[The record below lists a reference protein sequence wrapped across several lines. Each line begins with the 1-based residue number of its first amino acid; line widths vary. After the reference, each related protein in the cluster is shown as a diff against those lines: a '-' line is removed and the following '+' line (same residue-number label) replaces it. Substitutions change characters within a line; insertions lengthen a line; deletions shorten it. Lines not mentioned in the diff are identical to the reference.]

1 MNLIK
6 EKYNTKLVMYSQ
18 SVGPLNNYDVDI
30 LDKYIKSFDL
40 FMVRDEVSYNNVKK
54 YDNVY
59 KTNDAAFLLDL
70 PEHKNSDSNK
80 VAISVREWAHDG
92 RSRSKYID
100 LIKGMVYKCID
111 NGYKVEFISTC
122 QGLSNYIDDSK
133 IAQQIKD
140 ELDEKYQASVEVN
153 NKYYSLEQLREYIK
167 GFRFVVGTRLHM
179 CILTIMSG
187 IPAFNISYEVKGK
200 ECYKILNLNEY
211 SVDYNDNIND
221 SLEKLQQFINKND
234 ELKEVYENKALEMNE
249 EANNHLKYM
258 LDTILK

>member
-1 MNLIK
+1 ML
-6 EKYNTKLVMYSQ
+6 
-18 SVGPLNNYDVDI
+18 
-30 LDKYIKSFDL
+30 
-40 FMVRDEVSYNNVKK
+40 
-54 YDNVY
+54 Y
-59 KTNDAAFLLDL
+59 K
-70 PEHKNSDSNK
+70 
-80 VAISVREWAHDG
+80 
-92 RSRSKYID
+92 
-100 LIKGMVYKCID
+100 
-111 NGYKVEFISTC
+111 
-122 QGLSNYIDDSK
+122 
-133 IAQQIKD
+133 IKD

-211 SVDYNDNIND
+211 SVDYNDDIND